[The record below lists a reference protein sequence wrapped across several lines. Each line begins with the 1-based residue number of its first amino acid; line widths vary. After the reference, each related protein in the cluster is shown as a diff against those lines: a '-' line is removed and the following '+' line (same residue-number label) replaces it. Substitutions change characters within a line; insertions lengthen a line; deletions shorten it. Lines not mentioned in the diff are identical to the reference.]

1 MAGTAR
7 LLMTEASRSDR
18 AGACSCRSFMGPK
31 RGLGWPAFVARGQ
44 VLWVAL
50 AKSLCNSLHRAGI
63 PPRRAGNFSLSRQRK
78 VTKRGAL
85 IPQPLRARLIGSS
98 GLQPRG
104 EPLRSRGGLVKSA
117 SPRTFKPVKARL
129 HADACGC
136 QSKHAL
142 RAKPRRPGGAA
153 FALLVSTA
161 CSRASDGARVRA
173 HRAVTSP
180 PRERSGSL
188 LRTRPASAE
197 LVDRDAGSER
207 GAVQR
212 IFFGDFLL
220 GATRRKLPARR
231 GGFPARCSELQRLVA
246 KAANQNQLSQNKHS
260 LPTQAMTHHRRTSTS
275 RVRAACPAR
284 HHRHPG
290 A

>member
-7 LLMTEASRSDR
+7 LLMTEASRSGR
-18 AGACSCRSFMGPK
+18 AGACSCCERLS
-31 RGLGWPAFVARGQ
+31 LGRCVYRF
-44 VLWVAL
+44 AL
-50 AKSLCNSLHRAGI
+50 ATNLCNSLHRAGI

-85 IPQPLRARLIGSS
+85 IPQPLRARMIGRS
-98 GLQPRG
+98 GLEVRS

-117 SPRTFKPVKARL
+117 SPRPFTPVKARL

-188 LRTRPASAE
+188 LRTRPASVE
-197 LVDRDAGSER
+197 LVDRDAGPER

-231 GGFPARCSELQRLVA
+231 GRARTQGSPLRAALCLARALPLASGKAGFPARCPELQRLEA
-246 KAANQNQLSQNKHS
+246 KAAHQNV
-260 LPTQAMTHHRRTSTS
+260 T
-275 RVRAACPAR
+275 
-284 HHRHPG
+284 G
-290 A
+290 APQPKP